1 MSEFGSGLV
10 VPLVKLASH
19 FAKGPWLTEVE
30 MYLQWQKMTPIERTR
45 IQEAE
50 PERWEKVLRR
60 VDHEDIEVLVAEYI
74 CMWANGASDH
84 IFGIDDTMAPQSL
97 LDLYELLKELR
108 YMDRAGNAEDW
119 AELQRLF
126 RQSALDLD
134 DMLAVE
140 ADWGDND

>member
-10 VPLVKLASH
+10 VPLVKLTSH
-19 FAKGPWLTEVE
+19 IVKGPWLNEVE
-30 MYLQWQKMTPIERTR
+30 MCLQWQKMSPMERTS

-50 PERWEKVLRR
+50 PERWEKLLARIDR
-60 VDHEDIEVLVAEYI
+60 EEIEVLVAEYI
-74 CMWANGASDH
+74 CMWAQGASDH
-84 IFGIDDTMAPQSL
+84 IFEIETDMAPQSMIDL
-97 LDLYELLKELR
+97 LNILKELR

-119 AELQRLF
+119 AEIQRLY

-134 DMLAVE
+134 DMLGIV